1 MAATVMNESVSLRR
15 GGLLLVLLLGL
26 LLGACG
32 RGEPTNNLGD
42 EPPLAGARL
51 GGAFALTDQNG
62 QSVTDRTY
70 AGKYR
75 LVYFGYTFCPDVCP
89 VDMRVLGAGLRRFE
103 ERDPVRGARV
113 QPIFVSVDPAR
124 DTPAVLREFVANFH
138 PRLAGLTGSPDALA
152 AMARAYGVYY
162 ERREG
167 ATPGAY
173 LMDHSRN
180 AVLYDPDGRPLTMI
194 PHDQGP
200 EAAASELARWVR

>member
-1 MAATVMNESVSLRR
+1 MNESVSVRR
-15 GGLLLVLLLGL
+15 GAVISLLVAL

-32 RGEPTNNLGD
+32 LAAPAED
-42 EPPLAGARL
+42 PPLKGAHL
-51 GGAFALTDQNG
+51 GGAFSMTDQNG
-62 QSVTDRTY
+62 QRVTERSY

-103 ERDPVRGARV
+103 ERDPEAGAKV

-138 PRLAGLTGSPDALA
+138 PRLVGLTGTPEELA
-152 AMARAYGVYY
+152 RMARAYGAPYM
-162 ERREG
+162 RREG
-167 ATPGAY
+167 ATPGSY

-180 AVLYDPDGRPLTMI
+180 AVLYSPAGEPLAII
-194 PHDQGP
+194 PYDQGP
-200 EAAASELARWVR
+200 DGVANELARWVR